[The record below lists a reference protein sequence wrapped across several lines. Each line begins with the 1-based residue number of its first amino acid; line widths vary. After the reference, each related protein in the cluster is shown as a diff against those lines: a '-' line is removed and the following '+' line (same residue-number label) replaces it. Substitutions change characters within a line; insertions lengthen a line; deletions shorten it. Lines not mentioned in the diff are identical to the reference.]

1 LWAGAK
7 KAKRPRK
14 GNAAVAKKVKKPRKG
29 NAAQHSRSKAAT
41 APEYD
46 LEDTDN
52 EKEPEETE
60 TRDDREFVHD
70 SDMEDESG
78 LHVVV
83 DNARHSEDEG
93 GQERVPYAS

>member
-1 LWAGAK
+1 VRDDGRTEPDGAK

-14 GNAAVAKKVKKPRKG
+14 GNASE
-29 NAAQHSRSKAAT
+29 HSRSKAAT

-78 LHVVV
+78 LHAEV

-93 GQERVPYAS
+93 SQERVP